1 MKKTTLALAVV
12 LGAAMM
18 TGCAS
23 YKAQT
28 YNSNQAMQPMR
39 VKYATVLEIREV
51 EIQGQSTGTG
61 AGSGA
66 ALGGIAGY
74 TSGSRAGVAGA
85 VAGAVVGGLA
95 GAGIEHVAQKKT
107 GIEITYRLENGEVMA
122 LVQEQDDK
130 NPIGVG
136 DRVRIIEGS
145 FSARAV
151 KAAS

>member
-1 MKKTTLALAVV
+1 MNKTLV
-12 LGAAMM
+12 AAMMLGMLSM

-23 YKAQT
+23 YKAET
-28 YNSNQAMQPMR
+28 YQSNQAMQPMR

-51 EIQGQSTGTG
+51 EIQRQSTGVG

-85 VAGAVVGGLA
+85 VAGTVVGGLA
-95 GAGIEHVAQKKT
+95 GAAAEHVLQKET
-107 GIEITYRLENGEVMA
+107 GIEITYRLESGEVMA

-130 NPIGVG
+130 NPISVG

-145 FSARAV
+145 FGARVV
-151 KAAS
+151 KAQG